1 MQAKSNLSH
10 FLQPLPESTELLYL
24 EMVEL
29 GGGVYRGFVPATKDH
44 PAHVLFEDPK
54 DSRPSC
60 DRQRIALPAETISAD
75 AVRSAIRKQ
84 AGAR

>member
-1 MQAKSNLSH
+1 MAAHGSLPSA
-10 FLQPLPESTELLYL
+10 FRPIPESIELLYR

-44 PAHVLFEDPK
+44 PAHILFEDSK
-54 DSRPSC
+54 PSC
-60 DRQRIALPAETISAD
+60 NRHRLALPAKTISAD
-75 AVRSAIRKQ
+75 AVRSALRRQ

>member
-1 MQAKSNLSH
+1 MQARSNVSH
-10 FLQPLPESTELLYL
+10 FLQPLPESTELLYR

-44 PAHVLFEDPK
+44 PAHILFEDSK
-54 DSRPSC
+54 PSYN
-60 DRQRIALPAETISAD
+60 RQRIALPAESISAD

>member
-10 FLQPLPESTELLYL
+10 FLQPLPESTELLYR

-44 PAHVLFEDPK
+44 PAHVLFEDSK
-54 DSRPSC
+54 PSC
-60 DRQRIALPAETISAD
+60 NRHRLALPAKTISAD
-75 AVRSAIRKQ
+75 AVRSALRRQ

>member
-1 MQAKSNLSH
+1 MQARSNLSH
-10 FLQPLPESTELLYL
+10 FLQPLPESTELLYR

-44 PAHVLFEDPK
+44 PAHVLFEDSK
-54 DSRPSC
+54 PSC
-60 DRQRIALPAETISAD
+60 NRHRLALPAKTISAD
-75 AVRSAIRKQ
+75 AVRSALRRQ